1 MSRSDSP
8 EGGQTSGGYKSK
20 SPSSASLEAW
30 RSNVNPNRDLPD
42 PFANIPNSD
51 DSDNER
57 L

>member
-20 SPSSASLEAW
+20 SPSTNSLEAW
-30 RSNVNPNRDLPD
+30 RRNVTPAPKAD

-57 L
+57 F